1 MVTGPWVDAS
11 STTANVHLLP
21 KLSPTHI
28 SLSAKSNI
36 CELIALKLLF
46 LLKTAWQYDLILLFY
61 LSEKGCSN
69 IVFVDL
75 LIVAPAVGPV

>member
-46 LLKTAWQYDLILLFY
+46 LQKKTAWQYDLILLFF
-61 LSEKGCSN
+61 LSQRKG
-69 IVFVDL
+69 
-75 LIVAPAVGPV
+75 AVILFLWIC

>member
-46 LLKTAWQYDLILLFY
+46 LQKKLHGNTILSFSQRKGAVILF
-61 LSEKGCSN
+61 LWIC
-69 IVFVDL
+69 
-75 LIVAPAVGPV
+75 

>member
-46 LLKTAWQYDLILLFY
+46 LQKTARQYDLVLLFF
-61 LSEKGCSN
+61 LSQRKG
-69 IVFVDL
+69 
-75 LIVAPAVGPV
+75 AVILFLWIC

>member
-1 MVTGPWVDAS
+1 MVTGRWVDAS

-46 LLKTAWQYDLILLFY
+46 LLKTAWQYDLILLFF
-61 LSEKGCSN
+61 LSQRKG
-69 IVFVDL
+69 
-75 LIVAPAVGPV
+75 AVILFLWIC

>member
-28 SLSAKSNI
+28 SLPAKSNI

-46 LLKTAWQYDLILLFY
+46 LLKTAWQYDLILLFF
-61 LSEKGCSN
+61 LSQRKG
-69 IVFVDL
+69 
-75 LIVAPAVGPV
+75 AVILFLWIC

>member
-46 LLKTAWQYDLILLFY
+46 LLKTAWQYDLILLFF
-61 LSEKGCSN
+61 LSQRKG
-69 IVFVDL
+69 
-75 LIVAPAVGPV
+75 AVILFLWIC

>member
-46 LLKTAWQYDLILLFY
+46 LLKTAWQYDLIF

>member
-46 LLKTAWQYDLILLFY
+46 LQYDLILLFF
-61 LSEKGCSN
+61 LSQRKG
-69 IVFVDL
+69 
-75 LIVAPAVGPV
+75 AVILFLWIC

>member
-46 LLKTAWQYDLILLFY
+46 LQKKTAWQYDLIF

>member
-46 LLKTAWQYDLILLFY
+46 LLKTAWQYDLILLFF
-61 LSEKGCSN
+61 LSERKG
-69 IVFVDL
+69 
-75 LIVAPAVGPV
+75 AVILFLWIC

>member
-1 MVTGPWVDAS
+1 MVTGRWVDAS

-46 LLKTAWQYDLILLFY
+46 LQYDLILLFF
-61 LSEKGCSN
+61 LSETG
-69 IVFVDL
+69 
-75 LIVAPAVGPV
+75 AVILFLWIC

>member
-1 MVTGPWVDAS
+1 MVTGRWVDAS

-46 LLKTAWQYDLILLFY
+46 LQKKTAWQYDLILLFF
-61 LSEKGCSN
+61 LSETG
-69 IVFVDL
+69 
-75 LIVAPAVGPV
+75 AVILFLWIC

>member
-46 LLKTAWQYDLILLFY
+46 LLKTAWQYDLIF
-61 LSEKGCSN
+61 LSEKGCSD